1 MGLIFRVVA
10 ILAGCLAAIVVALC
24 LSAGLYFAC
33 DIAEEYGSV
42 TKRWISAATISVIA
56 IYVLLL
62 IGGLPVINICIGIMA
77 HISYL
82 PLLNTFPLVE
92 PISVATIWACMV
104 SVGNHLNWFHF
115 FVDQVKQ
122 GGSSAIDREDLSAFQ
137 VTGCIFLLVWL
148 VPIGFFISLI
158 SADECLPTSS
168 GLQSQYKKK
177 QGIFKSFMNSFLKNR
192 WHSDSDKHY

>member
-148 VPIGFFISLI
+148 VPVGPYFSHLI
-158 SADECLPTSS
+158 FCCFAKL
-168 GLQSQYKKK
+168 
-177 QGIFKSFMNSFLKNR
+177 
-192 WHSDSDKHY
+192 